1 MKYCLAGVPVDVNS
15 LIFRKSSQ
23 AIFSYGN
30 HSRHVIFTY
39 WNESLKFLITNNGKL
54 FTGGIDTV
62 MAKIIV
68 LGAGVMGSAFAQ
80 LLSDSDNEVFLV
92 GTHLDQ
98 DIIDNILADGTH
110 PKLKVKLPVNICA
123 FSYRDLESIM
133 DDRVRL
139 IVFGVNS
146 AGVDWA
152 VARIG
157 PNLKAPVPILMLTKG
172 LAVRNHS
179 IVILPSIVEEG
190 LSQYDLSG
198 IPVAAVGGP
207 CIAGELAARR
217 QSSVVIACPETR
229 LLDRL
234 LNLVD
239 APYYHARGST
249 DLIGVE
255 ICAALKNFYTLAV
268 GYAAGQLE
276 QMGKA
281 PNGALVHNL
290 AAGLFT
296 QALGEINYFVNYLGG
311 QRDSVL
317 GLAGAGDLYVTC
329 QAGRNGRMGKLLGT
343 GMLYRE
349 AKSKHMLDDTIEG
362 AELALV
368 IGKKLEQLIEGG
380 KIDGRAVPL
389 AVAIV
394 EAICENHPMHIPWN
408 KFYR

>member
-1 MKYCLAGVPVDVNS
+1 
-15 LIFRKSSQ
+15 
-23 AIFSYGN
+23 
-30 HSRHVIFTY
+30 
-39 WNESLKFLITNNGKL
+39 
-54 FTGGIDTV
+54 
-62 MAKIIV
+62 
-68 LGAGVMGSAFAQ
+68 MGSAFAQ
-80 LLSDSDNEVFLV
+80 LLADTGNEVCLV

-98 DIIDNILADGTH
+98 GIIDSILADGTH
-110 PKLKVKLPVNICA
+110 PKLKVKLPESIRA
-123 FSYRDLESIM
+123 FSYNELESIM

-157 PNLKAPVPILMLTKG
+157 PNLKAPVPVLMLTKG
-172 LAVRNHS
+172 LAVRNHAV
-179 IVILPSIVEEG
+179 VILPNVIAED

-198 IPVAAVGGP
+198 IPLAAVGGP

-217 QSSVVIACPETR
+217 QSSVVIACPDTGV
-229 LLDRL
+229 LDRL
-234 LNLVD
+234 LELVD
-239 APYYHARGST
+239 APYYHARGSA

-255 ICAALKNFYTLAV
+255 ACAALKNFYTLAV

-276 QMGKA
+276 QKGKA
-281 PNGALVHNL
+281 PNGALMHNL

-296 QALGEINYFVNYLGG
+296 QALAEIHYFVNYLGG
-311 QRDSVL
+311 QSGTVL

-343 GMLYRE
+343 GLLYRE
-349 AKSKHMLDDTIEG
+349 AKAQHMPDDTIEG

-368 IGKKLEQLIEGG
+368 IGNTLKHLLQRGE
-380 KIDGRAVPL
+380 IDGSAVPL
-389 AVAIV
+389 SVAIV
-394 EAICENHPMHIPWN
+394 EAICENQPMHIPWT

>member
-1 MKYCLAGVPVDVNS
+1 
-15 LIFRKSSQ
+15 
-23 AIFSYGN
+23 
-30 HSRHVIFTY
+30 
-39 WNESLKFLITNNGKL
+39 
-54 FTGGIDTV
+54 

-80 LLSDSDNEVFLV
+80 LLADADNEVFLV

-98 DIIDNILADGTH
+98 DIIDGILADGTH
-110 PKLKVKLPVNICA
+110 PKLKVKLPESICA
-123 FSYRDLESIM
+123 LSYNDLESIM

-139 IVFGVNS
+139 IVCGVNS

-157 PNLKAPVPILMLTKG
+157 ASLKAPVPILMLTKG

-179 IVILPSIVEEG
+179 IVILPSIVAED
-190 LSQYDLSG
+190 LFQYDLRG

-217 QSSVVIACPETR
+217 QSSVVIACPESGLR
-229 LLDRL
+229 DRILD
-234 LNLVD
+234 LVD
-239 APYYHARGST
+239 APYYHARGSA

-255 ICAALKNFYTLAV
+255 ACAALKNFYTLAV

-276 QMGKA
+276 QKGKA
-281 PNGALVHNL
+281 PNGALMHNP

-296 QALGEINYFVNYLGG
+296 QALAEIQYFVNYLGG
-311 QRDSVL
+311 QSGSVL

-343 GMLYRE
+343 GLRYRE
-349 AKSKHMLDDTIEG
+349 AKSQHMPDDTIEG

-368 IGKKLEQLIEGG
+368 IGKTLKQLLESG
-380 KIDGRAVPL
+380 KIDANAVPL

-394 EAICENHPMHIPWN
+394 DAVCENQPMHIPWH

>member
-1 MKYCLAGVPVDVNS
+1 
-15 LIFRKSSQ
+15 
-23 AIFSYGN
+23 
-30 HSRHVIFTY
+30 
-39 WNESLKFLITNNGKL
+39 
-54 FTGGIDTV
+54 
-62 MAKIIV
+62 
-68 LGAGVMGSAFAQ
+68 MGSAFAQ
-80 LLSDSDNEVFLV
+80 LLADSGNGVFLV

-98 DIIDNILADGTH
+98 DIIDSILADRTH
-110 PKLKVKLPVNICA
+110 PKLKVKLPESIRAV
-123 FSYRDLESIM
+123 SYNDLESIM

-157 PNLKAPVPILMLTKG
+157 PNLKAPVPVLMLTKG

-179 IVILPSIVEEG
+179 IVILPSIVAED

-198 IPVAAVGGP
+198 IPVAAVAGP

-217 QSSVVIACPETR
+217 QSSVVIASPDAG
-229 LLDRL
+229 LLDWL
-234 LNLVD
+234 LDLVD
-239 APYYHARGST
+239 APYYHARRGV

-255 ICAALKNFYTLAV
+255 ACAALKNFYTLAV

-276 QMGKA
+276 QEGKA
-281 PNGALVHNL
+281 PNGALMHNL

-296 QALGEINYFVNYLGG
+296 QALAEIHYFVNYLGG
-311 QRDSVL
+311 QSGSVL

-343 GMLYRE
+343 GLLYRE
-349 AKSKHMLDDTIEG
+349 AKSQHMPNDTIEG

-368 IGKKLEQLIEGG
+368 IGKTLQQLLERG
-380 KIDGRAVPL
+380 KIDGSAVPL

-394 EAICENHPMHIPWN
+394 EAICENHPLQIPWH

>member
-1 MKYCLAGVPVDVNS
+1 
-15 LIFRKSSQ
+15 
-23 AIFSYGN
+23 
-30 HSRHVIFTY
+30 
-39 WNESLKFLITNNGKL
+39 
-54 FTGGIDTV
+54 

-80 LLSDSDNEVFLV
+80 LLADTDNEVCLV

-98 DIIDNILADGTH
+98 DIIEGLLADGTH
-110 PKLKVKLPVNICA
+110 PKLKVKLPENVRA
-123 FSYRDLESIM
+123 FSNQQLEDIV
-133 DDRVRL
+133 DERVGL

-157 PNLKAPVPILMLTKG
+157 PLLKTVVPIVMLTKG
-172 LAVRNHS
+172 LAVRDHS
-179 IVILPSIVEEG
+179 IVILPQAVEEG
-190 LSQYDLSG
+190 LSRYGLNG

-217 QSSVVIACPETR
+217 QSSVVIASPDTG
-229 LLDRL
+229 LLDWL

-249 DLIGVE
+249 DLIGIEV
-255 ICAALKNFYTLAV
+255 CAALKNFYTLAV

-276 QMGKA
+276 QKGQA
-281 PNGALVHNL
+281 PNGALMHNL

-296 QALGEINYFVNYLGG
+296 QALAEINYFVNLLGG
-311 QRDSVL
+311 QTDSVL

-329 QAGRNGRMGKLLGT
+329 QAGRNGRMGKLLGA
-343 GMLYRE
+343 GLLYRE
-349 AKSKHMLDDTIEG
+349 AKSRHMPDDTVEG

-368 IGKKLEQLIEGG
+368 IGAAVKQLIENG
-380 KIDGRAVPL
+380 KIDEKAVPL
-389 AVAIV
+389 AVRIV
-394 EAICENHPMHIPWN
+394 EAVCDNQPLQIPWCM
-408 KFYR
+408 FYR

>member
-1 MKYCLAGVPVDVNS
+1 
-15 LIFRKSSQ
+15 
-23 AIFSYGN
+23 
-30 HSRHVIFTY
+30 
-39 WNESLKFLITNNGKL
+39 
-54 FTGGIDTV
+54 

-80 LLSDSDNEVFLV
+80 LLADANNEVFLV

-98 DIIDNILADGTH
+98 DIIEGILGDRTH
-110 PKLKVKLPVNICA
+110 PKLRVQLPESIHA
-123 FSYRDLESIM
+123 HSYNELGSIM

-152 VARIG
+152 VAQIG
-157 PNLKAPVPILMLTKG
+157 PNLKAPVPVLMLTKG
-172 LAVRNHS
+172 LAVRNHA
-179 IVILPSIVEEG
+179 IAVLPSIVAQD
-190 LSQYDLSG
+190 LSRYDLSG

-217 QSSVVIACPETR
+217 QSSVVIACPDSELLSR
-229 LLDRL
+229 LLD
-234 LNLVD
+234 LVE
-239 APYYHARGST
+239 APYYHARGSS

-255 ICAALKNFYTLAV
+255 ACAALKNLYTLAV

-276 QMGKA
+276 QKGKA
-281 PNGALVHNL
+281 PNGALMHNL

-296 QALGEINYFVNYLGG
+296 QALAEISYFVKYLGG
-311 QRDSVL
+311 HTSSVL

-329 QAGRNGRMGKLLGT
+329 QAGRNGRMGKLLGS
-343 GMLYRE
+343 GLLYRE
-349 AKSKHMLDDTIEG
+349 AKSQHMPDDTIEG

-368 IGKKLEQLIEGG
+368 VGRIFKQLVDRGKVDEK
-380 KIDGRAVPL
+380 AVPL
-389 AVAIV
+389 AAAII
-394 EAICENHPMHIPWN
+394 EAICENKPMQVPWH